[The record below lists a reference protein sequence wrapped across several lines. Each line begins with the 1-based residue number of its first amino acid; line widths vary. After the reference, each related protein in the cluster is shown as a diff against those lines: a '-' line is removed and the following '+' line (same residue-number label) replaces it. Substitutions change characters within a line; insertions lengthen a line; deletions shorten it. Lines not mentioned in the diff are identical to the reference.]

1 MIINNEPIVV
11 RVQVNNSYATFSFF
25 FFLVDREQQ
34 ITIKAMS
41 GEIIMLKVKPRDS
54 VKGMKIK
61 ISETQGFSPSQQR
74 LIFRWKKL
82 EDQRTL
88 NDYGVNEE
96 STHHS
101 PVHLVVRL
109 RQKQPMTISVQ
120 PMTGETIKLEVELN
134 DSIESV
140 KMRIQE
146 ILGLPPDQQILFFN
160 NNPLKNYGILSDYNI
175 QHESTLFL
183 LSLIFV
189 KLQSG
194 KTISL
199 PLYPGCTVEDIKQ
212 LIQNQEGILP
222 EQQRLT
228 FEGKELESDAT
239 LEYYNILSNLILDQ
253 EPYTTKEHWTC
264 NFDLWSVTLR

>member
-54 VKGMKIK
+54 VKEMKIK

-82 EDQRTL
+82 EDHRTL
-88 NDYGVNEE
+88 SDYGVNEE

-109 RQKQPMTISVQ
+109 RQKQPMAISVQ
-120 PMTGETIKLEVELN
+120 TMTGKTIKLEVELN

-160 NNPLKNYGILSDYNI
+160 NNPLKNYDILSDYNI

-183 LSLIFV
+183 LSLTFE
-189 KLQSG
+189 KMQSE

-199 PLYPGCTVEDIKQ
+199 PLYPGRTVEGMKQ
-212 LIQNQEGILP
+212 VIQNQEGILP
-222 EQQRLT
+222 EQQRLM
-228 FEGKELESDAT
+228 FDHEGKELEGDPT
-239 LEYYNILSNLILDQ
+239 LEYCNIFSNLAIEQ
-253 EPYTTKEHWTC
+253 EPWTTK
-264 NFDLWSVTLR
+264 

>member
-1 MIINNEPIVV
+1 MSLSWCRSRSIT
-11 RVQVNNSYATFSFF
+11 RYLTLSFL

-34 ITIKAMS
+34 VAIKAMS

-54 VKGMKIK
+54 VKEMKIK
-61 ISETQGFSPSQQR
+61 ISETQGFPPSQQR

-82 EDQRTL
+82 EDHCTL
-88 NDYGVNEE
+88 SDYGVNEE
-96 STHHS
+96 STLYS

-109 RQKQPMTISVQ
+109 RLPQKPPMAISVQ
-120 PMTGETIKLEVELN
+120 TMTGKTIKLEVEPK
-134 DSIESV
+134 DSIDSV
-140 KMRIQE
+140 KTRIQE

-160 NNPLKNYGILSDYNI
+160 NKPLKNYGILSDYKI

-199 PLYPGCTVEDIKQ
+199 PLYPRCTVEGMKQ

-222 EQQRLT
+222 EQQRLM